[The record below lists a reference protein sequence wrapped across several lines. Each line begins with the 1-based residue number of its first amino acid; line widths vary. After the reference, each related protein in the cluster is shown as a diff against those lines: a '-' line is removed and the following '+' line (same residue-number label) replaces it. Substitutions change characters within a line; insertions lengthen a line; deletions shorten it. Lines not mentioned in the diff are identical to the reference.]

1 VKKKY
6 KDNLPIIT
14 CRYEVK
20 DMSEEKE
27 SSTGV
32 GVQLSLR
39 EQLLGRL
46 SDEDLSSKK
55 REVSVMT
62 RMSNEIVEILDALV
76 ELEIFKSRSEAVSAF
91 VEQAIS
97 ARMSMFEEIKSQATD
112 IRQLRDSAKKH
123 AYKAFQEES
132 K

>member
-1 VKKKY
+1 MSEKKKAS
-6 KDNLPIIT
+6 KGDSI
-14 CRYEVK
+14 
-20 DMSEEKE
+20 
-27 SSTGV
+27 
-32 GVQLSLR
+32 QLSLR

-46 SDEDLSSKK
+46 SDEVHVSKK

-62 RMSNEIVEILDALV
+62 RMSGDIVEILDALV

-97 ARMSMFEEIKSQATD
+97 ARMNLFEEIRGQATD
-112 IRQLRDSAKKH
+112 IRKLRDSAKKH
-123 AYKAFQEES
+123 AFEAFQE

>member
-1 VKKKY
+1 
-6 KDNLPIIT
+6 
-14 CRYEVK
+14 
-20 DMSEEKE
+20 MSEKIKSPNAE
-27 SSTGV
+27 

-46 SDEDLSSKK
+46 SEEDMGKK

-62 RMSNEIVEILDALV
+62 RMSGDIVEILDALV

-97 ARMSMFEEIKSQATD
+97 ARIDLFEEIKGQATD
-112 IRQLRDSAKKH
+112 IRKLRDSAKKH
-123 AYKAFQEES
+123 AFEAFQE

>member
-1 VKKKY
+1 MSEKKK
-6 KDNLPIIT
+6 
-14 CRYEVK
+14 
-20 DMSEEKE
+20 
-27 SSTGV
+27 STETG

-46 SDEDLSSKK
+46 SDEDIVSKK

-62 RMSNEIVEILDALV
+62 RMSGDIVEILDALV

-97 ARMSMFEEIKSQATD
+97 ARMSLFEEIKTQAAD
-112 IRQLRDSAKKH
+112 IRKLRDSAKKH
-123 AYKAFQEES
+123 AYEAFQEES

>member
-1 VKKKY
+1 MSEKKKAS
-6 KDNLPIIT
+6 
-14 CRYEVK
+14 
-20 DMSEEKE
+20 SEE
-27 SSTGV
+27 

-46 SDEDLSSKK
+46 SDEEHISKK

-62 RMSNEIVEILDALV
+62 RMSGDIVEILDALV

-97 ARMSMFEEIKSQATD
+97 ARIELFEEIKTQATD
-112 IRQLRDSAKKH
+112 IRKLRDSAKKH
-123 AYKAFQEES
+123 AFEAFQE

>member
-1 VKKKY
+1 MSEKKKSP
-6 KDNLPIIT
+6 K
-14 CRYEVK
+14 
-20 DMSEEKE
+20 
-27 SSTGV
+27 V
-32 GVQLSLR
+32 GGAQLSLR

-46 SDEDLSSKK
+46 SDDDIVSKK

-62 RMSNEIVEILDALV
+62 RMSGDIVEILDALV

-97 ARMSMFEEIKSQATD
+97 SRMHLFEEIKTQAAD

-123 AYKAFQEES
+123 AYEAFQEDS

>member
-1 VKKKY
+1 MQYVHEHF
-6 KDNLPIIT
+6 
-14 CRYEVK
+14 EVK
-20 DMSEEKE
+20 EMSKKE
-27 SSTGV
+27 SSKGT

-46 SDEDLSSKK
+46 SEEDISSKK

-62 RMSNEIVEILDALV
+62 RMSGDIVEILDALV

-97 ARMSMFEEIKSQATD
+97 TRSKMFDEIKTQAED
-112 IRQLRDSAKKH
+112 IRRLRDSAKKH
-123 AYKAFQEES
+123 AHEALQEDS

>member
-1 VKKKY
+1 MSEKKKS
-6 KDNLPIIT
+6 P
-14 CRYEVK
+14 
-20 DMSEEKE
+20 E
-27 SSTGV
+27 SGA
-32 GVQLSLR
+32 VQLSLR

-46 SDEDLSSKK
+46 SDEDLGSKK

-62 RMSNEIVEILDALV
+62 RMSGDIVEILDALV

-97 ARMSMFEEIKSQATD
+97 ARMNLFEEIKTQAAD
-112 IRQLRDSAKKH
+112 IRKLRDSAKKH
-123 AYKAFQEES
+123 AYEAFQEES

>member
-1 VKKKY
+1 MSEKKK
-6 KDNLPIIT
+6 LT
-14 CRYEVK
+14 AE
-20 DMSEEKE
+20 
-27 SSTGV
+27 

-46 SDEDLSSKK
+46 SDEELSSKK

-62 RMSNEIVEILDALV
+62 RMSGDIVEILDALV

-97 ARMSMFEEIKSQATD
+97 SRINLFEEIKTQAAD
-112 IRQLRDSAKKH
+112 IRRLRDSAKKH
-123 AYKAFQEES
+123 AYEAFQEEN

>member
-1 VKKKY
+1 M
-6 KDNLPIIT
+6 P
-14 CRYEVK
+14 
-20 DMSEEKE
+20 EEKE
-27 SSTGV
+27 SSDGAS
-32 GVQLSLR
+32 VQLSLR

-46 SDEDLSSKK
+46 SDEDLGSKK

-62 RMSNEIVEILDALV
+62 RMSNDIVEILDALV

-97 ARMSMFEEIKSQATD
+97 ARMPLFEEIKSQATD

-132 K
+132 R

>member
-1 VKKKY
+1 MSEKKK
-6 KDNLPIIT
+6 T
-14 CRYEVK
+14 
-20 DMSEEKE
+20 SKE
-27 SSTGV
+27 G
-32 GVQLSLR
+32 GAQLSLR

-46 SDEDLSSKK
+46 SDDDIVSKK

-62 RMSNEIVEILDALV
+62 RMSSDIVMILDALV

-97 ARMSMFEEIKSQATD
+97 SRIHLFEEIKTQAAD

-123 AYKAFQEES
+123 AYEAFQEES